1 MVRGKKREE
10 DEMTFETIKYFLRQ
24 WRIWVVIVCVAASL
38 ILIAPSPGQKGVV
51 VESIAANSPFSGKV
65 QVGEAITWVN
75 EKDVSSPDDIYAF
88 ENFTGTFR
96 FIHSGKLDL
105 VSLNGQG
112 LGISVSKIPSSN
124 LQFGI
129 DLVGGTR
136 VLLKPK
142 TNVPDSVVQQI
153 TSTLE
158 TRINVFGLKEAKFQ
172 PIKDVNGVSYVQ
184 IEMAGASKEE
194 IENLLA
200 KEGKFDGK
208 IPRVITFSNNVG
220 SLTLDK
226 SYTANL
232 KNDSIEI
239 NNTLLRLNES
249 SMLEGVPFQLTN
261 VTNDS
266 AVLFFT
272 VFSGS
277 DIQSVCLQDQ
287 PGICTSRIMQASGG
301 YEFNFQVF
309 ITTEGA
315 ERFAKITKALKV
327 ITDPSSGSKYLE
339 SKIFLYLDENLITEL
354 SIASD
359 LKGQAYTTPAI
370 TGFRKTRDDAVKE
383 QLMLKSI
390 LKSGSL
396 PVSLEIIRVDQISP
410 NLGKEF
416 VEATLIAAIVAS
428 ITVATVLYIRYRS
441 LKILLPNMIWS
452 ISELILTLG
461 GAALIKWTLD
471 LSSFAGLIAAI
482 GTGTND
488 QIIIIDEMLGGGGD
502 EEDEKVYNKKQKIK
516 RAFFYVFSAAAT
528 IVASVVPM
536 IFVGM
541 GAMKGFAVTT
551 LLGIFIGIVITRPAF
566 AIVAQRVLEDRIK
579 DKEEKELSKKEI
591 KAEKKVEEIIEKKI
605 ESDAKKEEIGKE
617 ELMKGE
623 WKKLMD
629 MTSKKLFNKPF
640 TELTNEQREE
650 VKKIMSEVEEK
661 EEK

>member
-1 MVRGKKREE
+1 VVCQQKREE
-10 DEMTFETIKYFLRQ
+10 DKVTFETIKYFLRQ

-38 ILIAPSPGQKGVV
+38 ILIAPSPGQKGVI
-51 VESIAANSPFSGKV
+51 VESIVANSPFSGKV
-65 QVGEAITWVN
+65 QVGETITWVN

-96 FIHSGKLDL
+96 FIHSGKLEL

-112 LGISVSKIPSSN
+112 LGLSVSKIPSSN

-142 TNVPDSVVQQI
+142 TSVSDSVIQQI

-172 PIKDVNGVSYVQ
+172 PIKDVNGNSFIQ

-194 IENLLA
+194 IETLLA
-200 KEGKFDGK
+200 KEGKFEGK
-208 IPRVITFSNNVG
+208 IPRIVTFSNNSG
-220 SLTLDK
+220 KITLEKD
-226 SYTANL
+226 YTVVL

-249 SMLEGVPFQLTN
+249 STLEGIPFQLTN
-261 VTNDS
+261 ITNDS
-266 AVLFFT
+266 TVLFFT

-277 DIQSVCLQDQ
+277 DIKSVCLQDQ
-287 PGICTSRIMQASGG
+287 PGICTSRIMQVSGG

-315 ERFAKITKALKV
+315 ERFAKITKDLKV
-327 ITDPSSGSKYLE
+327 ITDPSSGSKYLD

-354 SIASD
+354 SIAAD

-370 TGFRKTRDDAVKE
+370 TGFRKTRDDTVKE

-410 NLGKEF
+410 NLGREF
-416 VEATLIAAIVAS
+416 IEATLIAAIVAS

-461 GAALIKWTLD
+461 CAALIKWTLD
-471 LSSFAGLIAAI
+471 LSSIAGLIAAI

-488 QIIIIDEMLGGGGD
+488 QIIIIDELLGGGD
-502 EEDEKVYNKKQKIK
+502 EEDEKLYSKKQKMK

-528 IVASVVPM
+528 IIASVVPM

-541 GAMKGFAVTT
+541 GAMRGFAVTT
-551 LLGIFIGIVITRPAF
+551 LLGIFIGVIITRPAF
-566 AIVAQRVLEDRIK
+566 AIVAQRVLEDRVK
-579 DKEEKELSKKEI
+579 DKSGKKLDEKESKVEKLI
-591 KAEKKVEEIIEKKI
+591 EKKV
-605 ESDAKKEEIGKE
+605 ESDAKKEEVDKKDVIRE
-617 ELMKGE
+617 E

-629 MTSKKLFNKPF
+629 MTSKRLFNKPF
-640 TELTNEQREE
+640 TELTNEQKEE
-650 VKKIMSEVEEK
+650 VKRIMSEVEEK